1 MTAVLTRLYER
12 IFQPKQILIR
22 RAGQVSAWNVSRA
35 VQWLLLFIAMVF
47 SYWLYSATTG
57 FIDKSEA
64 VEHITSQGQIE
75 AQQWQVEKRKLEAQ
89 VAVQEQQLLVL
100 QQKQIL
106 LQEVVDSLPS
116 SLTQSTVNQTLAEQS
131 SLSEDPISALESN
144 ALSNEE
150 LLSLPDT
157 HSVESHPSGQQP
169 GGQHPSE
176 LEKVELET
184 SEDPKTESTTN
195 VLSFFDSI
203 SRLENDLQTLRDG
216 LASHIEARHTS
227 IKTSLNELGMLSNV
241 NSTAAQG
248 GPLHQVDDDSLP
260 PDYLQLADSLVRL
273 NELEQM
279 IAKLPSALPAEDYY
293 VSSRYGLRKD
303 PITGQRA
310 FHKGVDLAGWHK
322 TKIFAPADGV
332 VVRAGRN
339 GGYGNFIELEHANGV
354 KTRFGHLH
362 TINVKKGQ
370 QVNKQDVIALMGST
384 GRSTSTHLHY
394 EVLHND
400 KHINPIKLTKA
411 LSSVQ

>member
-1 MTAVLTRLYER
+1 MTTVLARFCER

-22 RAGQVSAWNVSRA
+22 RAGQVSSWNVSRA
-35 VQWLLLFIAMVF
+35 VQWLLLFIAMIF
-47 SYWLYSATTG
+47 TYWLYSATTG
-57 FIDKSEA
+57 FLNKSEA
-64 VEHITSQGQIE
+64 VEHITSQGQLE
-75 AQQWQVEKRKLEAQ
+75 SQQWQVEKRKLESQLAQ
-89 VAVQEQQLLVL
+89 QKQQLLVL
-100 QQKQIL
+100 QQKQVL

-116 SLTQSTVNQTLAEQS
+116 SLTSTNTNQTVAEQATPLDEVHS
-131 SLSEDPISALESN
+131 SLEHTS
-144 ALSNEE
+144 LSNDD
-150 LLSLPDT
+150 LQSLPDIH
-157 HSVESHPSGQQP
+157 HSEASHAES
-169 GGQHPSE
+169 SE
-176 LEKVELET
+176 HEQLVTPAETNTTANDVSNTLLILEDE
-184 SEDPKTESTTN
+184 
-195 VLSFFDSI
+195 F
-203 SRLENDLQTLRDG
+203 QTLRDV
-216 LASHIEARHTS
+216 LASHIATRHAS
-227 IKTSLNELGMLSNV
+227 IKTSLSELGMLN
-241 NSTAAQG
+241 NNKGNAAQG
-248 GPLHQVDDDSLP
+248 GPLHQLDDDTLP
-260 PDYLQLADSLVRL
+260 PDYLELADSLVRL
-273 NELEQM
+273 NELEQV
-279 IAKLPSALPAEDYY
+279 IAQLPSALPAEDYY

-362 TINVKKGQ
+362 KINVKKGQ

-394 EVLHND
+394 EVLHNN

>member
-1 MTAVLTRLYER
+1 MTTVLSRFYER

-35 VQWLLLFIAMVF
+35 VQWLLLFIAMIF
-47 SYWLYSATTG
+47 TYWLYSATTG
-57 FIDKSEA
+57 FFDKSQA
-64 VEHITSQGQIE
+64 VEHITSQGQLE
-75 AQQWQVEKRKLEAQ
+75 SQQWQVEKRKFETRLAE
-89 VAVQEQQLLVL
+89 QEQQLLAL
-100 QQKQIL
+100 QQKQVL

-116 SLTQSTVNQTLAEQS
+116 SLTQTPSSQALEEHTALSEELTPTTESHSLSSEELQALPEAHSLEQAPAESADTQGVQAKNLVTIPFADSIATLENQLQSLRDILAKHIETRGSSITS
-131 SLSEDPISALESN
+131 SL
-144 ALSNEE
+144 
-150 LLSLPDT
+150 T
-157 HSVESHPSGQQP
+157 
-169 GGQHPSE
+169 
-176 LEKVELET
+176 
-184 SEDPKTESTTN
+184 
-195 VLSFFDSI
+195 
-203 SRLENDLQTLRDG
+203 
-216 LASHIEARHTS
+216 
-227 IKTSLNELGMLSNV
+227 ELGMLNNV
-241 NSTAAQG
+241 TSTAAQG
-248 GPLHQVDDDSLP
+248 GPLHQVEEDSLP
-260 PDYLQLADSLVRL
+260 PDYVQLADALMRL
-273 NELEQM
+273 NELEQI
-279 IAKLPSALPAEDYY
+279 IAKLPNALPAEEYY

-322 TKIFAPADGV
+322 TKIFAPADGT

-339 GGYGNFIELEHANGV
+339 GGYGNFIEIEHANGV

-370 QVNKQDVIALMGST
+370 QVQKQDVIALMGST